1 MKVLRTRIH
10 EYRKERGVS
19 QDELAE
25 MLGIRRETVGRLE
38 NGKNNPSL
46 KLAMDVAE
54 ALGARVDDVF
64 YYKEIPD

>member
-10 EYRKERGVS
+10 EYRKELGIT
-19 QDELAE
+19 QDELAQKV
-25 MLGIRRETVGRLE
+25 GTRRETIGNLE

-54 ALGARVDDVF
+54 ALGAGVDDVF
-64 YYKEIPD
+64 YYKEIP